1 MVPAGRHIAGRTLGP
16 PVHRYFFRRSVRVTG
31 LSSFFR
37 ISQLEQQ
44 RGQRGKP
51 YLEFLRV
58 SAMSA
63 GLYVLPAGGT
73 GPQRP
78 HDEDEIYYAV
88 RGQARMRLES
98 EDQAV

>member
-1 MVPAGRHIAGRTLGP
+1 
-16 PVHRYFFRRSVRVTG
+16 
-31 LSSFFR
+31 
-37 ISQLEQQ
+37 
-44 RGQRGKP
+44 
-51 YLEFLRV
+51 
-58 SAMSA
+58 MSA

-98 EDQAV
+98 EDQAVKMAA